1 MIYRNL
7 TTSEKFEYF
16 KRDTII
22 TACLIIAV
30 PVCLQYFGNLIAD
43 MILAICGVSI
53 FVMIMKIIAEASID
67 HIRQVSLTEFE
78 DRISIDRQVVTIQ
91 GLPEGY
97 FYEIEDLD
105 GFESTEQTFEI
116 VQDSESSDRS
126 FSLVDKDGR
135 DYELTYNE
143 IAMLKRL
150 SGRTRLICKE
160 TTNN

>member
-30 PVCLQYFGNLIAD
+30 PVCLKYFGNLIVD
-43 MILAICGVSI
+43 MILAICGASI

-97 FYEIEDLD
+97 FYEIEDFD
-105 GFESTEQTFEI
+105 EFELTEQTFEI

-126 FSLVDKDGR
+126 FSLVDKEGR
-135 DYELTYNE
+135 DYTLDYNE

>member
-22 TACLIIAV
+22 TASLVIAV

-43 MILAICGVSI
+43 MILAICGASI

-78 DRISIDRQVVTIQ
+78 DRISIDHQVVTIQ

-97 FYEIEDLD
+97 FYEIEDFD
-105 GFESTEQTFEI
+105 RFESTEQTFEI

-135 DYELTYNE
+135 DYDLDYNE

>member
-7 TTSEKFEYF
+7 TTFEKFEYF
-16 KRDTII
+16 KQDTII

-43 MILAICGVSI
+43 MILAICGASI

-78 DRISIDRQVVTIQ
+78 DRILIDRQVVTIQ

-135 DYELTYNE
+135 DYELDYNE

>member
-16 KRDTII
+16 KRDTIV
-22 TACLIIAV
+22 TAGLIIV
-30 PVCLQYFGNLIAD
+30 IPICLRYFGNLVAD
-43 MILAICGVSI
+43 MILAICGASI

-97 FYEIEDLD
+97 FYEIEDFD
-105 GFESTEQTFEI
+105 GFESTEQIFEI
-116 VQDSESSDRS
+116 VQDSESSGS
-126 FSLVDKDGR
+126 FRLVDKDGR
-135 DYELTYNE
+135 DYALDYNE

-150 SGRTRLICKE
+150 SGRTRLICKD

>member
-16 KRDTII
+16 KRDTIV
-22 TACLIIAV
+22 TAGLIIV
-30 PVCLQYFGNLIAD
+30 IPICLRYFGNLIAD
-43 MILAICGVSI
+43 MILAICGASI

-97 FYEIEDLD
+97 FYELEDFD

-135 DYELTYNE
+135 DYELDYNE
-143 IAMLKRL
+143 IVMLKRL

>member
-43 MILAICGVSI
+43 MILAICGSSI

-126 FSLVDKDGR
+126 FSLVDKNGR
-135 DYELTYNE
+135 DYDLDYNE

>member
-16 KRDTII
+16 KQDTII

-43 MILAICGVSI
+43 MILAICGASI

-78 DRISIDRQVVTIQ
+78 DRILIDRQVVTIQ

-126 FSLVDKDGR
+126 FSLVDKNGR
-135 DYELTYNE
+135 DYDLDYNE